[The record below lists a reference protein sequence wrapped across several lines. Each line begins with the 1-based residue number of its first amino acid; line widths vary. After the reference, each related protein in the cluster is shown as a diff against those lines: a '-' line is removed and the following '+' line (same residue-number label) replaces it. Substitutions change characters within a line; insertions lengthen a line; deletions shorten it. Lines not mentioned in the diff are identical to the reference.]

1 MRPGI
6 DAFHCAGNR
15 VRRARTRRVSLTEKF
30 SHLDLRVAGT
40 DLSAG
45 LNVAVDL
52 EFALLTAPTIS
63 EM

>member
-1 MRPGI
+1 MRPGT

-15 VRRARTRRVSLTEKF
+15 VRRARTRRVSLTVKLPN
-30 SHLDLRVAGT
+30 LDPRVAGT

-52 EFALLTAPTIS
+52 EAALLVAPTIS

>member
-1 MRPGI
+1 MRPGT

-15 VRRARTRRVSLTEKF
+15 VRRARTRRVSLTIKF
-30 SHLDLRVAGT
+30 SHPDPRVAGA

-45 LNVAVDL
+45 LNVAVDP
-52 EFALLTAPTIS
+52 EAALLAAPTIS

>member
-1 MRPGI
+1 MRPGT
-6 DAFHCAGNR
+6 DAFHCAWNR

-30 SHLDLRVAGT
+30 SHPDFRVAGT

-52 EFALLTAPTIS
+52 EAALLAAPTIS
-63 EM
+63 ET

>member
-1 MRPGI
+1 MRPGA

-15 VRRARTRRVSLTEKF
+15 VRQARTRRVSLTVKF
-30 SHLDLRVAGT
+30 SHLDPRVAGA
-40 DLSAG
+40 DLPTG

-52 EFALLTAPTIS
+52 EAALLVAPTIL